1 MKTPTRFGWTR
12 WAALFAL
19 TAMLAACGAAVTPG
33 PSDPAATPDPE
44 PAEPAARVACEDSAI
59 RLLDR
64 GEGIHGAII
73 DGMLRM
79 GGATAP
85 ATCTDPTA
93 QSLAAARS
101 MLDGRTEQAQTQQG
115 PYYLMVIDYADE
127 SRLYVIRRGGD
138 GTSCVVDTGDE
149 CVAQVTGLPA
159 AFDPDELP
167 DDVEPAIP
175 AGRSTPPTVS
185 PSPGGDDPPADPTEV
200 TGAASN
206 PQPRDGATGV
216 KGWKFS
222 RETVG
227 GPLLTWAGGPND
239 RYYFVYLGTTEDP
252 AASQV
257 ATDGLGP
264 FRTRDTFLQFG
275 AEAFLRTLVNFA
287 HGTRYYWRVDTEKR
301 GSRPREIIRGN
312 VWSFTTAAAPPAATG
327 AGTLPGL
334 PANPQ
339 PRDEAT
345 GVTRYGPTLSWD
357 AAPRALSY
365 DVYWGAGRV
374 TAITVTDGGAGYT
387 SAPEVEVGGPRGGG
401 AYATATATIAG
412 GAVTAVT
419 LTYGGYG
426 YRARVPSVR
435 FRGGGGSGA
444 TATATLGFD
453 QGTPINTTSTSVRI
467 ATSVPRGLGIGYYW
481 RVDAKNEA
489 GVTRGNVWWF
499 TTSQAAPTTIAVNKR
514 FELTHLSGG
523 GIGVAN
529 LGFSWTA
536 GGVTYTLGRLVFERG
551 RLEIEVTPSPSVANI
566 GRYHVELRGGFSF
579 SPGAFSA
586 AGARRMGHEHAARLT
601 PGDASNPDVYEW
613 SISPPL
619 PSHLVLAGYHI
630 GIWVYEPNP

>member
-1 MKTPTRFGWTR
+1 MALLRFWAR
-12 WAALFAL
+12 WAALLAL
-19 TAMLAACGAAVTPG
+19 TAMLAACGAAVTDSAA
-33 PSDPAATPDPE
+33 PSPDPAATPDPE

-93 QSLAAARS
+93 QSLAAGLP
-101 MLDGRTEQAQTQQG
+101 MQGGRTEQAQQA

-127 SRLYVIRRGGD
+127 SRLYVIRRGDD

-149 CVAQVTGLPA
+149 CVAQVTALPA

-167 DDVEPAIP
+167 DDVEPTIP
-175 AGRSTPPTVS
+175 AGRSTPPPGD
-185 PSPGGDDPPADPTEV
+185 PSPGGDDPPTDPTEV

-239 RYYFVYLGTTEDP
+239 RRYFLYLGTTEDP

-264 FRTRDTFLQFG
+264 FKTWDTFLQFDVS
-275 AEAFLRTLVNFA
+275 ASKRTPVNFA

-301 GSRPREIIRGN
+301 SPRGEIIRGN
-312 VWSFTTAAAPPAATG
+312 VWSFTTAAAPPAAAG
-327 AGTLPGL
+327 GGTLPGL

-339 PRDEAT
+339 PSDGVY
-345 GVTRYGPTLSWD
+345 GVTRFGTRLSWD

-365 DVYWGAGRV
+365 DVYWGLGRV

-387 SAPEVEVGGPRGGG
+387 SAPEVLIWSPTGGSR
-401 AYATATATIAG
+401 ATATATVAG

-419 LTYGGYG
+419 VTHRGSG
-426 YRARVPSVR
+426 YRDEPSVR
-435 FRGGGGSGA
+435 FRYGGGSGA
-444 TATATLGFD
+444 TAAATLGFD
-453 QGTPINTTSTSVRI
+453 QGAPINTTSTSVRI
-467 ATSVPRGLGIGYYW
+467 ATAAPLPDGVSYFW

-489 GVTRGNVWWF
+489 GVTRGNVWRF
-499 TTSQAAPTTIAVNKR
+499 TASQDAPTTTIAVNESIVLVR
-514 FELTHLSGG
+514 LSGG

-529 LGFSWTA
+529 LGASWTA
-536 GGVTYTLGRLVFERG
+536 GGVTYTIGQVVFESD

-566 GRYHVELRGGFSF
+566 GRYHVQISGSFSF
-579 SPGAFSA
+579 SSGAFSA

-613 SISPPL
+613 SLSL
-619 PSHLVLAGYHI
+619 PSHVVGAGLNTSL
-630 GIWVYEPNP
+630 WVYEPNP

>member
-1 MKTPTRFGWTR
+1 MRLGWTR
-12 WAALFAL
+12 WAALLAL
-19 TAMLAACGAAVTPG
+19 TAMLAACGAAVTDSAA
-33 PSDPAATPDPE
+33 PSPDPAATPDPA
-44 PAEPAARVACEDSAI
+44 PAAPAARVACEDSAI

-79 GGATAP
+79 GGETAP

-101 MLDGRTEQAQTQQG
+101 MQDGRTEQAQQTQQTQQG
-115 PYYLMVIDYADE
+115 PYYLMVIGYADE
-127 SRLYVIRRGGD
+127 SRLYVIRRGDD

-167 DDVEPAIP
+167 DDVEPTIP
-175 AGRSTPPTVS
+175 AGRSTPPPGD

-239 RYYFVYLGTTEDP
+239 GTYFVYLGTTEDLSANNVP
-252 AASQV
+252 GS
-257 ATDGLGP
+257 P
-264 FRTRDTFLQFG
+264 FEVYSRDTFLQ
-275 AEAFLRTLVNFA
+275 LRPSVDLA
-287 HGTRYYWRVDTEKR
+287 HGTRYYWRVDIEKY
-301 GSRPREIIRGN
+301 RPRGDLIRGD

-339 PRDEAT
+339 PRDGAT
-345 GVTRYGPTLSWD
+345 RVTRYGPTLSWD

-365 DVYWGAGRV
+365 DVYWGTGRM

-387 SAPEVEVGGPRGGG
+387 SAPEVRIGNGGNND
-401 AYATATATIAG
+401 ATATATIAG

-419 LTYGGYG
+419 LTNRGSGYF
-426 YRARVPSVR
+426 RVPDVW

-444 TATATLGFD
+444 TAAATLGFD
-453 QGTPINTTSTSVRI
+453 QGTPTNTSSTSVRI
-467 ATSVPRGLGIGYYW
+467 ATSAPLPYDTGYFW

-489 GVTRGNVWWF
+489 GVTRGNVWSFITFGSPWLSVIEKRAF
-499 TTSQAAPTTIAVNKR
+499 TLAR
-514 FELTHLSGG
+514 MSGG
-523 GIGVAN
+523 GLGVAN
-529 LGFSWTA
+529 LGLSWTA
-536 GGVTYTLGRLVFERG
+536 GGVTYTIGQVVVERE
-551 RLEIEVTPSPSVANI
+551 RLEIEVTPNPSVANI
-566 GRYHVELRGGFSF
+566 GLYHAIVLGLGHAG
-579 SPGAFSA
+579 GAFSPV
-586 AGARRMGHEHAARLT
+586 GARRMQTDRAARLT

-613 SISPPL
+613 SLSPPL
-619 PSHLVLAGYHI
+619 TSHQLVAGHSVVL
-630 GIWVYEPNP
+630 WLYEPKDVDPGEPMP